1 MTPKTQKAK
10 DRRRARTL
18 PEQACEAVHAD
29 HPDLAEKIVRRAGA
43 VQVDNPALC
52 VDQGMILG
60 LRGKEAE
67 SADAFRAAISLA
79 PTFAEPYARLAALRI
94 RQGFTSEAVALQ
106 TQAVKHAPDNAAYA
120 EQFSA
125 YQALADSEKPPS
137 AQPAPDPQPPA
148 ESESL
153 GDWPERLAA
162 FDWQQLGERL
172 TRDGCVLIERLV
184 DAAHCEELCSM
195 FDRDELFAK
204 TVVMDRPEFG
214 QGVYKYFRAPIP
226 TVVNQLR

>member
-67 SADAFRAAISLA
+67 SADAFRSAISLA

-94 RQGFTSEAVALQ
+94 RQGFTAEAVALQ
-106 TQAVKHAPDNAAYA
+106 KQAVKHAPDDTANAERLA
-120 EQFSA
+120 A
-125 YQALADSEKPPS
+125 YQALADSERPR
-137 AQPAPDPQPPA
+137 AAP
-148 ESESL
+148 L
-153 GDWPERLAA
+153 
-162 FDWQQLGERL
+162 
-172 TRDGCVLIERLV
+172 
-184 DAAHCEELCSM
+184 
-195 FDRDELFAK
+195 
-204 TVVMDRPEFG
+204 
-214 QGVYKYFRAPIP
+214 APIP
-226 TVVNQLR
+226 ST